1 VDKSINICKKEN
13 EKVREDNPTDVQN
26 IIHTME
32 SIKETRDQLRRKG
45 VLFLV
50 LTIILGFV
58 YISYLY
64 ILAILPESHDFR
76 QWLGEGVQGEINLL
90 LFIIL
95 MTFYMISN
103 FYLVKS
109 VKAKKNL
116 EILQIKNS
124 ETYEKPISTNG
135 EDRN

>member
-1 VDKSINICKKEN
+1 VDKSINICKKED
-13 EKVREDNPTDVQN
+13 EKVREDNPTEVKN
-26 IIHTME
+26 MIHTME
-32 SIKETRDQLRRKG
+32 NIKETRDQLRKKG
-45 VLFLV
+45 VLFLL

-64 ILAILPESHDFR
+64 ALTILPESHDFR
-76 QWLGEGVQGEINLL
+76 QLLGKGIQGELNLL

-95 MTFYMISN
+95 LTFYMISN

-116 EILQIKNS
+116 EILQLKNS
-124 ETYEKPISTNG
+124 ETYEKPI
-135 EDRN
+135 EH